1 MENEFI
7 SQTKRRHLFE
17 HSVGVLLLILLKWSQ
32 IWSCFISETSKR
44 LAESGFRRED
54 QRWNS
59 FQFTLFFAF
68 SGGGAVCSGA
78 FEHWIRDRLE
88 LNFTKNSLYFCT
100 YSFHSFPHQMLLQ
113 THSPSMHW
121 PLWWRRTRR
130 SSFLGKRR
138 FLQIFIPRWK
148 LTTNLCWLH
157 HSPPFAW
164 AACTLSL
171 WRVFEPLCELGL

>member
-32 IWSCFISETSKR
+32 LWSCFISETSKR

-88 LNFTKNSLYFCT
+88 LNFTKNSLYLCT

-130 SSFLGKRR
+130 SSSLGKRR

-171 WRVFEPLCELGL
+171 WRVFEPLCGPEL